1 MSFELLTP
9 LNPSNSSNSLSSE
22 SFSTWLARLANWLSY
37 RDYSEI
43 EMRERL
49 TRANLPES
57 FVTALVSRAIEL
69 GWLADE
75 RVAASAVTRKSSQ
88 WGKRRLVYHLKERGV
103 NEGIIAEAVSCI
115 NEETE
120 LSSAYAL
127 WLKKFHGNLPQTPQ
141 DLQKQTRF
149 LASRGFS
156 LTTIRKVLNQAKTL
170 KEGND

>member
-1 MSFELLTP
+1 MISEPFPP
-9 LNPSNSSNSLSSE
+9 LNPSSSE
-22 SFSTWLARLANWLSY
+22 NFSAWLARLANWLSY

-49 TRANLPES
+49 TRANLPNS
-57 FVTALVSRAIEL
+57 LVTALVSRAIEL

-75 RVAASAVTRKSSQ
+75 RVAASAVTRKASQ
-88 WGKRRLVYHLKERGV
+88 WGKRRLIYHLKERGV
-103 NEGIIAEAVSCI
+103 NEAIIIDAVSGI

-156 LTTIRKVLNQAKTL
+156 LTIVRKVLNHAKAL
-170 KEGND
+170 KEENN